1 MNKFAAVILKRG
13 FLLYMSG
20 AVLLIIIIS
29 FSFSG
34 MNAKKAVLSQSGAS
48 VSAASDIMTLSQIE
62 SALLAHNEVLR
73 YVRNLPEK
81 NSRKRAYPEYKAPV
95 YKGFIDRLVNKKIS
109 AVMEDA
115 IYTKWK
121 ALEWDKLNDTNIN
134 DAIKQNKEIIK
145 IIVNYKNQLE
155 KTVLL
160 PGNPAKPV
168 DAAFRFMLAAAALAV
183 FLMAGWALYYFMVAG
198 RFIKGL
204 LASRFEE
211 EEDVKKLAPLLGFEK
226 TAEEFVLNLKLLK
239 KNSDKAAGEF
249 REIQGSF
256 KEILASFSEV
266 SATADTI
273 SGSAQDLSRKMAGY
287 ADSMKNTK
295 DITKNISEDI
305 EKIRAETNKGNV
317 FSKKMS
323 ETAKDGGEKISST
336 ISEINSLNT
345 VMSDLN
351 AVVNQMGL
359 KTHEISK
366 VTTLIKEIA
375 EQTNLLALNASIEAA
390 RAGEA
395 GRGFAVVAEEIRQLA
410 ESTASASKKISEEVK
425 EINKTTQATVSR
437 INGAATSINAGV
449 EVANN
454 AGVAFDNIKE
464 AIEGTVNITN
474 SIYVLTTD
482 EVKKIQE
489 IINIIAKVERMIED
503 MASNV
508 ENISASIEEETASI
522 ENLRGTMDG
531 LREKSDK
538 MASFFDGINK

>member
-1 MNKFAAVILKRG
+1 MNKFLAVILKRG

-34 MNAKKAVLSQSGAS
+34 MNVKKAVLSQSEAS
-48 VSAASDIMTLSQIE
+48 VSAASDIMTLSQLE
-62 SALLAHNEVLR
+62 SALLTHNEVLR

-81 NSRKRAYPEYKAPV
+81 NSRKRAYPEYKAPG
-95 YKGFIDRLVNKKIS
+95 YKGFIDKLVNKKIS
-109 AVMEDA
+109 ASMEDA
-115 IYTKWK
+115 LYVKLK
-121 ALEWDKLNDTNIN
+121 SLEWDKLNDTNIN
-134 DAIKQNKEIIK
+134 NAIKQNKEILKTIA
-145 IIVNYKNQLE
+145 NYKDQLA

-168 DAAFRFMLAAAALAV
+168 DAAFRFMLAAAVLAV
-183 FLMAGWALYYFMVAG
+183 FLTACWALYYFMVAG

-204 LASRFEE
+204 LGSRFEE

-305 EKIRAETNKGNV
+305 EKIRAETSKGNV

-351 AVVNQMGL
+351 AVVNQMG
-359 KTHEISK
+359 
-366 VTTLIKEIA
+366 
-375 EQTNLLALNASIEAA
+375 
-390 RAGEA
+390 
-395 GRGFAVVAEEIRQLA
+395 
-410 ESTASASKKISEEVK
+410 
-425 EINKTTQATVSR
+425 
-437 INGAATSINAGV
+437 
-449 EVANN
+449 
-454 AGVAFDNIKE
+454 
-464 AIEGTVNITN
+464 
-474 SIYVLTTD
+474 
-482 EVKKIQE
+482 
-489 IINIIAKVERMIED
+489 
-503 MASNV
+503 
-508 ENISASIEEETASI
+508 
-522 ENLRGTMDG
+522 
-531 LREKSDK
+531 
-538 MASFFDGINK
+538 